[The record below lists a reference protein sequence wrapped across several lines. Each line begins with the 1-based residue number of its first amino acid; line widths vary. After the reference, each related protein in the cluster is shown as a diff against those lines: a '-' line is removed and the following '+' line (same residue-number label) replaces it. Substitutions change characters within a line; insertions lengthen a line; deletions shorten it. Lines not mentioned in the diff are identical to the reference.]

1 MPLKPARFNLDEVVS
16 LAGKPMR
23 VAGYVQ
29 YEDPQAQLATRY
41 LLAAQYGPPQ
51 ILEERGDKFSL
62 LRPFPATAGPLAAG
76 NSVTVMGEKYTLAG
90 VQKLKVLGAL
100 GEPPGGIPK
109 APLVLSGNFNGA
121 MGTLVRE
128 ISPGAAAAQVYY
140 AVKPV
145 AATEVMS
152 GAQFAAQQEAQ
163 RQAEEQQAAVAADE
177 EESTPSGWLKSAIST
192 VATLLIIGGLAYACT
207 SSDGDG
213 YSGSSR
219 SSFSFSVRR
228 R

>member
-1 MPLKPARFNLDEVVS
+1 MALKPARFKLDEEVS
-16 LAGKPMR
+16 LGGKPMR

-29 YEDPQAQLATRY
+29 YENPQEKLTTRY
-41 LLAAQYGPPQ
+41 LLAAQYGPSQ
-51 ILEERGDKFSL
+51 ILEDRGDDFLL
-62 LRPFPATAGPLAAG
+62 LRPFPVTTGPVASG
-76 NSVTVMGEKYTLAG
+76 SSVTVMGEKYTLSG

-100 GEPPGGIPK
+100 GEPPGGMPK
-109 APLVLSGNFNGA
+109 APLVLSGTLNGS

-128 ISPGAAAAQVYY
+128 ISPGTAAAQVYY
-140 AVKPV
+140 SVKPM
-145 AATEVMS
+145 AGAEVVS

-163 RQAEEQQAAVAADE
+163 RKAVEQQAAVAADE
-177 EESTPSGWLKSAIST
+177 EDSTPGGWVRSAIST
-192 VATLLIIGGLAYACT
+192 VATLLIIGGLGYACT
-207 SSDGDG
+207 SSDEEG